1 MLQGGDASGPGVAGG
16 AVEVG
21 SGTSVAGEG
30 GSLTLGQQ
38 GSRRT
43 HHHHRFRRPARREQP
58 ADGVHWAHYPRE
70 CARSQTPREQVPVTH
85 A

>member
-30 GSLTLGQQ
+30 GSLTLRAGD
-38 GSRRT
+38 SE
-43 HHHHRFRRPARREQP
+43 AI
-58 ADGVHWAHYPRE
+58 
-70 CARSQTPREQVPVTH
+70 
-85 A
+85 